1 MLHVL
6 HFFLTQ
12 WVDSVF
18 ELPIYF
24 EGLGNPQMV
33 PELNELP
40 QGSKSD
46 YPKTQSL

>member
-6 HFFLTQ
+6 QTQ

-33 PELNELP
+33 LELNELP